1 MATKS
6 AKKKKIKYRTISF
19 KVTSKQKS
27 IIDDYCQ
34 SHNLG
39 TIQLL
44 KLALKEYLE
53 RNVSTQYGND
63 ELIVDENQ
71 LSIFDV
77 IRELG
82 SKEG

>member
-1 MATKS
+1 MAIKS
-6 AKKKKIKYRTISF
+6 AKKKKIKYRPISF
-19 KVTSKQKS
+19 KVTAKQKS
-27 IIDDYCQ
+27 IIDGYCH
-34 SHNLG
+34 SHKLG

-53 RNVSTQYGND
+53 RNVSTQYGTD
-63 ELIVDENQ
+63 ELIVNENQ